1 MLSHQCGMV
10 TTMTTMMVPTSPAY
24 QRNSFVPPSFPKPKP
39 SSTSPFVSPTVCLSP
54 GFDQLPEIAHNKV
67 LIAAGIS
74 AAIGQLSKP
83 FTSSLLYS
91 RKFDL
96 GSAIQPGGFPST
108 HSSAVVAAA
117 TSLALE
123 RGFSDSIFGMAVV
136 FASLV
141 MYDAQ
146 GVRREVGNH
155 AKTINMTL
163 SKTRFHCNDGD
174 DMSTTQPGKPSS
186 NIETSPAPKRTNATL
201 LARSPNRLRQTSST
215 LMSSGLDTD
224 AEEGSKKVINPLKET
239 VGHTEVE
246 VLAGALLGFFVSL
259 AVQTML

>member
-1 MLSHQCGMV
+1 MSLSPSQ
-10 TTMTTMMVPTSPAY
+10 SP
-24 QRNSFVPPSFPKPKP
+24 NLLLHHPSFLPL
-39 SSTSPFVSPTVCLSP
+39 SVSP